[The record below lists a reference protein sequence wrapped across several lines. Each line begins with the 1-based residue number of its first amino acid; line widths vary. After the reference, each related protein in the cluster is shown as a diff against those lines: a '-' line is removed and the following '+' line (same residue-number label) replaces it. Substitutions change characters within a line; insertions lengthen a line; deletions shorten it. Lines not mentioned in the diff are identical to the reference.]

1 MSITPYLDGLEVDPE
16 TKRVL
21 SAALEM
27 TRVSLGLADDF
38 ANGIIAKRIS
48 ELPKPASG
56 IPICYARVPSR
67 NYASICLE
75 TNRDKSSKPSISA
88 LAALASAPCV
98 CVRFQLDNRAFR
110 PLARLA

>member
-1 MSITPYLDGLEVDPE
+1 MSIAPYLDGLEVDPE

-48 ELPKPASG
+48 EIA
-56 IPICYARVPSR
+56 
-67 NYASICLE
+67 E
-75 TNRDKSSKPSISA
+75 TGERDPDLLCEGAVKK
-88 LAALASAPCV
+88 LRWHL
-98 CVRFQLDNRAFR
+98 FGD
-110 PLARLA
+110 